1 MANICCQLSFSLK
14 TSLDNPQADSVDVK
28 GKVDEP
34 KLQEIK
40 DMRII
45 GARTLPNDEVCK
57 CFQKE
62 LWYQF
67 LSKCC
72 VPKHSTGILKHC

>member
-14 TSLDNPQADSVDVK
+14 TSLDNSQADSVDVK

-45 GARTLPNDEVCK
+45 GLAHCQMMRYVNAFRKNYGINFSANVVC
-57 CFQKE
+57 QNIP
-62 LWYQF
+62 LVY
-67 LSKCC
+67 
-72 VPKHSTGILKHC
+72 